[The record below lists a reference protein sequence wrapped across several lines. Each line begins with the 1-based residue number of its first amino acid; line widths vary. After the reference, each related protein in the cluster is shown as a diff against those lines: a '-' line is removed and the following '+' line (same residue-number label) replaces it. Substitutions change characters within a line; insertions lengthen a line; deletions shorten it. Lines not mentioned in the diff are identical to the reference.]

1 MTMVGATHCRNDT
14 NWISAISSKCEDGGV
29 ASLSRAEIHD
39 ESDEEAMMS
48 ILTRMFV
55 VFLGIERQPFLKAIP
70 PATEQ
75 GEDLSKL
82 YLQELTTK

>member
-1 MTMVGATHCRNDT
+1 
-14 NWISAISSKCEDGGV
+14 
-29 ASLSRAEIHD
+29 
-39 ESDEEAMMS
+39 MMS